1 MIVGCMKLIRNIALV
16 GSNGFTRSISIL
28 WWMLFSWNLAISQF
42 NQAGILAQRRGRL
55 TPLAFTVLE
64 QIGISRVSFGPFI
77 FRSCL
82 RKFANI
88 ADELHGLRGY
98 ECFGKEMMSGPDTNA
113 FLTHE
118 VEWRRSSMHITI
130 LTVGMQEDN
139 RPFVALGLGLEE
151 KGSSVA
157 LATHSI
163 FGT

>member
-1 MIVGCMKLIRNIALV
+1 
-16 GSNGFTRSISIL
+16 
-28 WWMLFSWNLAISQF
+28 MLFSWNLAISQF

-64 QIGISRVSFGPFI
+64 QIGINRVSFGPFI

-98 ECFGKEMMSGPDTNA
+98 ECFGKEMMSGPDTNI

-118 VEWRRSSMHITI
+118 VE
-130 LTVGMQEDN
+130 
-139 RPFVALGLGLEE
+139 
-151 KGSSVA
+151 
-157 LATHSI
+157 
-163 FGT
+163 